1 MRSKLKW
8 VLVGVG
14 LLLLGELASRLL
26 DSQNSNDA
34 LFNYFFLDEKML
46 RQGMI
51 DEGGIFEDGFEV
63 RVNRRGFRDRKSW
76 PPPPKTDA
84 RRIVLGGA
92 GHGYAENISE
102 GFIYA
107 HRLEGALRKRHSTAE
122 VYNLSVQ
129 GSTILFFERALL
141 DEVIEAK
148 PDAVLLS
155 YSGFNEALYTY
166 LPEAEVLFPHN
177 GLYNVVM
184 SSALFRRLH
193 LLAFGLSQQVH
204 RVTPD
209 EMIDSYRRVV
219 TRLRDH
225 GIEVLILQQL
235 VIHPDI
241 EGLWRLADMDTYR
254 ARVANFAEE
263 EGIPLADPEP
273 FCQDLEAC
281 FEQAE
286 WYSEAGHRAA
296 AQALEV
302 HHGVLLDE

>member
-8 VLVGVG
+8 VLSGLG
-14 LLLLGELASRLL
+14 LLLLGEFGARAL
-26 DSQNSNDA
+26 DSQNANDA
-34 LFNYFFLDEKML
+34 LFNYFFLDEQLL

-51 DEGGIFEDGFEV
+51 DEGGIFEAGFEV
-63 RVNRRGFRDRKSW
+63 RVNSRGFRDRKTW

-107 HRLEGALRKRHSTAE
+107 HRLEGALRQRSSTAE

-155 YSGFNEALYTY
+155 YSGFNEALYTH

-177 GLYNVVM
+177 GFYNVVM
-184 SSALFRRLH
+184 SSALIRRLH
-193 LLAFGLSQQVH
+193 LLAFGQSQKVH

-209 EMIDSYRRVV
+209 EMIETYQRVMS
-219 TRLRDH
+219 RLRDH
-225 GIEVLILQQL
+225 EIEVLILQQL

-241 EGLWRLADMDTYR
+241 EGLWRLSDMDTYR
-254 ARVANFAEE
+254 GRLADFAGE
-263 EGIPLADPEP
+263 EGIPLADPKL
-273 FCQDLEAC
+273 FCPDLEAC

-286 WYSEAGHRAA
+286 WYSETGHRAA
-296 AQALEV
+296 EQALEA
-302 HHGVLLDE
+302 HHGVLLGE